1 MLIILLTFIAL
12 FLVEITRKV
21 RIHPFQYIL
30 IGAALIIYY
39 TLLLSVSEY
48 VGYNIAYIISSIA
61 TVALVGM
68 YATTF
73 LPNRGLTLLFS
84 SLLILFYSFVFV
96 IVLQQ
101 DFSLL
106 LGSIGLFVIV
116 GLLMYFSR
124 KITWY
129 REATA

>member
-1 MLIILLTFIAL
+1 M
-12 FLVEITRKV
+12 EITRKI

-39 TLLLSVSEY
+39 TLLLSFSEY

-61 TVALVGM
+61 TVLLIGM

-73 LPNRGLTLLFS
+73 LPNRGLSLLFS
-84 SLLILFYSFVFV
+84 SLLVIFYSFVFV

-101 DFSLL
+101 DYSLL
-106 LGSIGLFVIV
+106 LGSIGLFLIV

-124 KITWY
+124 KINWY
-129 REATA
+129 REVAA